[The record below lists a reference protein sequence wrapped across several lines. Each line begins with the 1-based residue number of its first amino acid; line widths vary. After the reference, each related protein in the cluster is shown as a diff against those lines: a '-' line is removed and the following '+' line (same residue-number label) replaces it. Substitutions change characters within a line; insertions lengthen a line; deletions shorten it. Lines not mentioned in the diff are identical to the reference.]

1 MERSKKANAGVG
13 ATLWALLIVVCLG
26 LVVAHLV
33 DAVRNQLVPQ
43 DDLIEHTF
51 TVAARGDLVPMIWR
65 HTDA

>member
-1 MERSKKANAGVG
+1 MERNKKSAAGLG

-43 DDLIEHTF
+43 DDLIEQTF
-51 TVAARGDLVPMIWR
+51 TAS
-65 HTDA
+65 T

>member
-1 MERSKKANAGVG
+1 MERSKKSDASIG

-43 DDLIEHTF
+43 DDLIEQTF
-51 TVAARGDLVPMIWR
+51 TAGN
-65 HTDA
+65 TGT

>member
-1 MERSKKANAGVG
+1 MERSKKRNASIG

-43 DDLIEHTF
+43 DDLIEQTF
-51 TVAARGDLVPMIWR
+51 TAGN
-65 HTDA
+65 TGT